1 MSALPVSTPVFPVAD
16 GDGSAGAQTA
26 AETAAETAAAPADR
40 AGPSD
45 TPAKAAKAAKALRP
59 LVYSCSGCSSAAQ
72 LANHVAVRLDR
83 SGVAEMSCI
92 AGVGGDV
99 ASLVK
104 TARSGRPVV
113 ALDGC
118 PLVCVQSTLAR
129 HGIAPTR
136 HYQLQQYGVRKR
148 QHEDFDPAQAREV
161 LERVVRD
168 LQDAPL
174 AGAAAAPAAGQG
186 AA

>member
-1 MSALPVSTPVFPVAD
+1 MSP
-16 GDGSAGAQTA
+16 
-26 AETAAETAAAPADR
+26 
-40 AGPSD
+40 
-45 TPAKAAKAAKALRP
+45 RP

-104 TARSGRPVV
+104 TAHSGRPII

-118 PLVCVQSTLAR
+118 PLVCVKSSLER
-129 HGIAPTR
+129 HGITATR

-148 QHEDFDPAQAREV
+148 QHEDFDPAQAQQV
-161 LERVVRD
+161 LEQVVGD
-168 LQDAPL
+168 LQQTPL
-174 AGAAAAPAAGQG
+174 VPVP
-186 AA
+186 